1 MFYFRNI
8 GPGDSVLVSALTLG
22 EGQHNY
28 HHTFPWDFRG
38 AAPGTLPW
46 NFTLFFILTCAKIGW
61 AYEMKAPSDDT
72 VKKRAARTGEE
83 IHLWGWGDKDIE
95 KVIEDY
101 KSLNKI

>member
-1 MFYFRNI
+1 
-8 GPGDSVLVSALTLG
+8 
-22 EGQHNY
+22 
-28 HHTFPWDFRG
+28 
-38 AAPGTLPW
+38 
-46 NFTLFFILTCAKIGW
+46 
-61 AYEMKAPSDDT
+61 MKAPSDDT